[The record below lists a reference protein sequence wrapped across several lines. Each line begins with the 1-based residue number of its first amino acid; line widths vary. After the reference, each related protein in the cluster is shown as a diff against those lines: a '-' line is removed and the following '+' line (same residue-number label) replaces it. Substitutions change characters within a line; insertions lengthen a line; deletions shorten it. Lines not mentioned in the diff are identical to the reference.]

1 VQRLFSTFPAGRPG
15 IGLLLLRLAV
25 GVLVSVAGARY
36 LEAGADP
43 RFGVWIGGLLVI
55 ASGLSLVIGLLTPG
69 AGAIVV
75 SGGVGIALSWL
86 PVPPS
91 RLLLGPLDG
100 WLIVVVGAAIVL
112 LGPGAYSLDARLF
125 GRREIDIRSIRT
137 TIGVGQKPSMS

>member
-1 VQRLFSTFPAGRPG
+1 M
-15 IGLLLLRLAV
+15 AV
-25 GVLVSVAGARY
+25 GVLVAVVSTGY
-36 LEAGADP
+36 LDSGADLP
-43 RFGVWIGGLLVI
+43 IGVWIAGLLVI

-100 WLIVVVGAAIVL
+100 WLIVVVGVAIVS
-112 LGPGAYSLDARLF
+112 LGPGAYSLDARFF
-125 GRREIDIRSIRT
+125 GRREIVIHPTSHRRIR
-137 TIGVGQKPSMS
+137 

>member
-1 VQRLFSTFPAGRPG
+1 M
-15 IGLLLLRLAV
+15 LLRVAV
-25 GVLVSVAGARY
+25 GGLAAVVGARY
-36 LEAGADP
+36 LAADADLGIGA
-43 RFGVWIGGLLVI
+43 WILGLLVI

-86 PVPPS
+86 RMSPS

-100 WLIVVVGAAIVL
+100 WLIVVAGVAIVL

-125 GRREIDIRSIRT
+125 GRREIVIHSTSYRRT
-137 TIGVGQKPSMS
+137 P